1 VGKSSERRGQPG
13 KNRGKEGRKAK
24 ERIVCPAGKLEIE
37 LKMQKEALRPFD
49 TIESALEF
57 MTLLEKV
64 AAEASE
70 ELEGAL
76 EESTNERNR
85 NGVRLAIYKIG
96 QLSSH
101 VHQSRR
107 LLNDLMLIR
116 GVLVGPKTQIN
127 DAS

>member
-1 VGKSSERRGQPG
+1 
-13 KNRGKEGRKAK
+13 
-24 ERIVCPAGKLEIE
+24 
-37 LKMQKEALRPFD
+37 MQKETLSPFD

-70 ELEGAL
+70 ELQGAL
-76 EESTNERNR
+76 DETTNERNR
-85 NGVRLAIYKIG
+85 NGVHLAIYKIG

-107 LLNDLMLIR
+107 LLNDLILIR
-116 GVLVGPKTQIN
+116 NVLVGTKTQTK
-127 DAS
+127 